1 MKNVLICLTM
11 IIISQCID
19 ISNYHIVFLKYILYF
34 LNYTSLNLEKCK
46 KKYETKVLSD
56 TDI

>member
-1 MKNVLICLTM
+1 M

-34 LNYTSLNLEKCK
+34 FNYTSLNLENFK

-56 TDI
+56 RDS